1 MLMVTAALFLRGM
14 LGQRGGSVTLV
25 AGVTTGAP
33 APAVQT
39 PAMVQVHG
47 HGSCAAFALNR
58 YSRIVLG
65 PILYRMYP

>member
-39 PAMVQVHG
+39 PGTMVHG
-47 HGSCAAFALNR
+47 HGSCAAFALNPL
-58 YSRIVLG
+58 SRTVLG